1 MAMSNTIESAGL
13 DLPKA
18 LAAVASEA
26 RASKLFGAVT
36 IDGECLSCAAPSSAA
51 PAFYEVR
58 PEGTQLWVALVT
70 EDRYLSQSI
79 EQDLIHSG
87 DKLGDLLSDE
97 LIDVEH
103 PNPIAP
109 KVEHFRDAKKRF
121 TFRSAV
127 PAADLAAGPAEAARR
142 LWLTLRAY
150 EACFSPLGGMREAA
164 GDD

>member
-1 MAMSNTIESAGL
+1 MAMGNTIESAGL

-18 LAAVASEA
+18 LAAVAAEA
-26 RASKLFGAVT
+26 RASKLFGGVT
-36 IDGECLSCAAPSSAA
+36 VDDGCLSCAAPAAAA

-79 EQDLIHSG
+79 EQDLVHSG

-103 PNPIAP
+103 PNPVAP
-109 KVEHFRDAKKRF
+109 KVEHFRDGQKRF

-127 PAADLAAGPAEAARR
+127 PLADLASGPAEAARR

-150 EACFSPLGGMREAA
+150 EACFSPLGGMRAA
-164 GDD
+164 SEDE